1 MRGGLIPKR
10 DNDVT
15 ATLIDLAALGTLG
28 GFVDCFLFHT
38 KHFFFP
44 RLFPGFPSPIKFRDC
59 FNQFLVKWGRQQPF
73 IAENP

>member
-15 ATLIDLAALGTLG
+15 ATLIDLAALGTLA

-38 KHFFFP
+38 NIF
-44 RLFPGFPSPIKFRDC
+44 LSTAFPGFSPAD
-59 FNQFLVKWGRQQPF
+59 QVS
-73 IAENP
+73 